1 MKTRIIY
8 TILIILFF
16 TCGKVMAQESS
27 ILYFMKD
34 VPYSKSFNPA
44 FRGDYTL
51 NIGGPFSGI
60 NINTHTYD
68 IKFSDLLYR
77 GTGAYADSIVSP
89 LGKEENPLIFLNKI
103 NTELNIY
110 GSSFISILNIGML
123 KNDFYFNLELN
134 QRFDFQLDIPKS
146 ILEIVLLGNS
156 TAYKD
161 VSGTNMNMLTWKEIG
176 IGINKTFLDNK
187 LTIGIK
193 PKLLFGGANISLY
206 QSELSLTKEQDGSTL
221 ITSDIK
227 FNSSFPFEYTLDES
241 EWFDK
246 FSFGS
251 INANPLKFSNNLGV
265 GTDLGASYDY
275 NKFKLAL
282 SITDIGVIFW
292 KKNILTAGIKG
303 DFSFNGINSDEFTNY
318 TNADDT
324 TESTYMSYVI
334 KEIGKETTHNIS
346 SSSYSSGLNPKI
358 FFSTSYSLKEDLL
371 IGMLINTT
379 FYQNRI
385 KASISASAHKSFK
398 NNINTS
404 ISYSY
409 AHNNHNIGIGGS
421 YIYKKAQIYFATDN
435 ILGLFKY
442 DKLNGIP
449 YPAYTKNFNLWFGVN
464 FVIKK
469 KEAPEKQEI
478 RGPFELTYNK

>member
-1 MKTRIIY
+1 MKTKIKY
-8 TILIILFF
+8 TIVIILLLI
-16 TCGKVMAQESS
+16 CSKIIAQESS
-27 ILYFMKD
+27 ILYFMKE
-34 VPYSKSFNPA
+34 VPYSKTFNPA
-44 FRGDYTL
+44 FRDNYIL
-51 NIGGPFSGI
+51 NIGGPFSGV

-89 LGKEENPLIFLNKI
+89 LGKEEDPLIFLNKI

-110 GSSFISILNIGML
+110 GSGFISIFNIGML

-146 ILEIVLLGNS
+146 IIEIVLLGNS
-156 TAYKD
+156 TTFKD
-161 VSGTNMNMLTWKEIG
+161 VSGTNLNMLTWKEIG
-176 IGINKTFLDNK
+176 IGVNKTLFDKK
-187 LTIGIK
+187 LTVGIK
-193 PKLLFGGANISLY
+193 PKILFGGANISLY
-206 QSELSLTKEQDGSTL
+206 QSELSLTKEQDRNTL
-221 ITSDIK
+221 ISSDIK
-227 FNSSFPFEYTLDES
+227 FNSSFPFEYSLNEN
-241 EWFDK
+241 EWFDAFK
-246 FSFGS
+246 FGS
-251 INANPLKFSNNLGV
+251 VNTNPIKFSNNIGL
-265 GTDLGASYDY
+265 GTDIGISYDY
-275 NKFKLAL
+275 NKFKLDL

-292 KKNILTAGIKG
+292 KKNILSADIKG

-318 TNADDT
+318 SNPEDT
-324 TESTYMSYVI
+324 IKSTYISYVI
-334 KEIGKETTHNIS
+334 KEIGKETTHSIS
-346 SSSYSSGLNPKI
+346 SSPYTSGLNSKI
-358 FFSTSYSLKEDLL
+358 FFSTSYALKKDLS
-371 IGMLINTT
+371 IGMLINTI
-379 FYQNRI
+379 FYQNKI
-385 KASISASAHKSFK
+385 KTTISASAHKSFK

-449 YPAYTKNFNLWFGVN
+449 YPAYTRNFNLWFGVN

-469 KEAPEKQEI
+469 KEVPEKQEI